1 MKRNL
6 ITLIL
11 MIAFAQFGMAQVTST
26 GFYADG
32 GIAFPL
38 KDLGKGIVSENN
50 SGMASTGYH
59 IEVGYNHLFT
69 ELFGVKLATFY
80 YGSRYSRH
88 KFYNFYSGMLGDAT
102 RSVESTQGWSMT
114 GLLLKPFIFLPV
126 GDKFHLE
133 VNGTAGFLA
142 FYTPKYQII
151 TQSFIP
157 HSNSTPSYYYRNQ
170 GKGNS
175 FAYGAGSRLVF
186 SFKKMDW
193 FVSADLFYSKIK
205 YTASGING
213 SNNSYSFLNNMNIGY
228 FSVNIGYIVYL

>member
-1 MKRNL
+1 MKKIL
-6 ITLIL
+6 VTFIL
-11 MIAFAQFGMAQVTST
+11 MIAITQFGISQVTSK

-38 KDLGKGIVSENN
+38 KDLGKGVVSENN
-50 SGMASTGYH
+50 SGMASTGFH
-59 IEVGYNHLFT
+59 IEVGYSHLFT
-69 ELFGVKLATFY
+69 ELFGVKLATYY

-88 KFYNFYSGMLGDAT
+88 KFDNFYRGRLDDAT
-102 RSVESTQGWSMT
+102 HSVESTQGWSMT

-133 VNGTAGFLA
+133 INGTAGFLA
-142 FYTPKYQII
+142 FYTPKYQLI

-157 HSNSTPSYYYRNQ
+157 NGNSTPSNYYRNQ

-175 FAYGAGSRLVF
+175 FAYGAGSRMVF

-193 FVSADLFYSKIK
+193 FVSADLFYSNIK
-205 YTASGING
+205 YTASGINE
-213 SNNSYSFLNNMNIGY
+213 SNTSYSFINKMNIGY
-228 FSVNIGYIVYL
+228 FSINIGYIVYL